1 MKKSKGIIRKILLT
15 VLLISPLFLYISVV
29 ATIQFTS
36 PSEKAPYVH
45 WGGLDPHSE
54 VYISWETLQEEG
66 SHVKYGISNINLN
79 MTFDNSTYVLIH
91 HSRLTGLIPGT
102 RYYYQVE
109 DGGGNPLWDIRTFKT
124 APNPGDSFN
133 ITLISDTQQLWGIGH
148 YEMVA
153 SAISKIQDTDF
164 VLDAGDIVQ
173 LADDQK
179 SWDYFFKVSEKYTN
193 KFPLITVPGNHDG
206 DDVNS
211 LYTTYF
217 TQSHPNGRY
226 YSFNWSNTQ
235 FVMAEIADGGDVHKG
250 VPANDL
256 HYEWLN
262 QTLANG
268 QDKDYRVLMF
278 HRQIFSSLGNNE
290 ELMANLIPVIEKYN
304 VSLTIY
310 GHIHSYER
318 FYYQNYTYLCSGGG
332 GGLQNIYVQTQEFSE
347 VHAMGPTISYL
358 EFSPSFIRLKTV
370 TTTNKVIEYVE
381 FVQQDG
387 YLVPHAIGGS

>member
-1 MKKSKGIIRKILLT
+1 GNSPTNLSLT
-15 VLLISPLFLYISVV
+15 FNN
-29 ATIQFTS
+29 AT
-36 PSEKAPYVH
+36 
-45 WGGLDPHSE
+45 D
-54 VYISWETLQEEG
+54 
-66 SHVKYGISNINLN
+66 VK
-79 MTFDNSTYVLIH
+79 IH
-91 HSRLTGLIPGT
+91 HARLTGLIPGT

-109 DGGGNPLWDIRTFKT
+109 DSEGNPLWDVRTFKT
-124 APNPGDSFN
+124 APNLGETFN
-133 ITLISDTQQLWGIGH
+133 VTLISDTQQLWGIGH

-153 SAISKIQDTDF
+153 SAISKIHETDF

-179 SWDYFFKVSEKYTN
+179 SWDYFFKVSEKYTDR
-193 KFPLITVPGNHDG
+193 FPLITVPGNHDG

-250 VPANDL
+250 IPENDL
-256 HYEWLN
+256 HYTWLN
-262 QTLANG
+262 QTLENG

-332 GGLQNIYVQTQEFSE
+332 GGLQNIYVRTQEFSE

-358 EFSPSFIRLKTV
+358 EFSPSGIRLKTV
-370 TTTNKVIEYVE
+370 TTTNKVIEHVE